1 MADRSSAHLTDLI
14 ERVLPITARV
24 FEVVVCRKG
33 TVNVTSDGTVLWG
46 FLIKDKREREKEN
59 FYHEAKL
66 IVFNAKI

>member
-14 ERVLPITARV
+14 ERVLPVTARV

-46 FLIKDKREREKEN
+46 FLIKDKRERKRE
-59 FYHEAKL
+59 L
-66 IVFNAKI
+66 LP

>member
-14 ERVLPITARV
+14 ERVLPVTARI
-24 FEVVVCRKG
+24 FEVVMCRKR

-46 FLIKDKREREKEN
+46 FLIKDKREREKEKS
-59 FYHEAKL
+59 YHEAQL